1 MRHGTTYG
9 VLFASKSMKFAERL
23 GGQLM
28 CLVRRLTHPLA
39 KMYIL
44 PHEIISYVLKQMH
57 A

>member
-1 MRHGTTYG
+1 
-9 VLFASKSMKFAERL
+9 MKFAERL

-44 PHEIISYVLKQMH
+44 PHEIISNILKQMH